1 MFMEFMLEKGILQQ
15 KKQLK
20 LPPLL
25 LLVTTAQ
32 EQSLMHIPDLGTNT
46 VRQDETRKAMPIVPV
61 SYAMP
66 IKAQPANISVTLPMN
81 NLNSCI
87 LFVFCFLCS

>member
-1 MFMEFMLEKGILQQ
+1 MKTSAGKRDMFMEFMLEKGILQQ

-61 SYAMP
+61 SYAM
-66 IKAQPANISVTLPMN
+66 L
-81 NLNSCI
+81 
-87 LFVFCFLCS
+87 